1 MSNSAREDLF
11 AARRNQ
17 ETHETI
23 EQRNVRH
30 QRYLQR
36 YNSMEGTSTSN
47 FVKHNTTAL
56 RLTHIRQHARS
67 GSSKTEGTSTSDII
81 NHSRTL
87 RLTCIRQQARL
98 LCNQRDGN

>member
-1 MSNSAREDLF
+1 MSNSTREDLL

-17 ETHETI
+17 ETPETI

-47 FVKHNTTAL
+47 FVKHNTTAS
-56 RLTHIRQHARS
+56 RFTHIRQQARS
-67 GSSKTEGTSTSDII
+67 GSSEIECTNESKVFFQKKII
-81 NHSRTL
+81 IIFSSINL
-87 RLTCIRQQARL
+87 NFFVYMYLYQ
-98 LCNQRDGN
+98 